1 MPDNP
6 RQGAFYAIQ
15 AAIAFSM
22 MGALIKA
29 ASAGMPNE
37 MIVFT
42 RCFIGL
48 VILTPWALRI
58 GLRQALATRRWGG
71 HLLRAGFGIVAMYCF
86 FYALGT
92 LPLAKAMLL
101 TYSMPL
107 FLPFVAWAWLR
118 ERPTP
123 AVWLAV
129 SLGFVGIA
137 LMVDPRG
144 LGGGTLTGTLV
155 GAASGLFGAVAMVG
169 IRRISNT
176 EPAPRIVMY
185 FALIATGLSAV
196 PLAWA
201 WATPTATQAVL
212 MIAAG
217 AVATFGQLCMTRAYG
232 CAPAAWVGS
241 FSYASVPV
249 SALLAWLIWQE
260 TLSLR
265 AMLGAALVIGLCV
278 GLSVSAGRRRR
289 LSVPP

>member
-15 AAIAFSM
+15 AAIAFSL

-29 ASAGMPNE
+29 ASVGMPNE

-48 VILTPWALRI
+48 VILTPWALRM
-58 GLRQALATRRWGG
+58 GLRQALKTHRWRG
-71 HLLRAGFGIVAMYCF
+71 HLARAGFGIIAMYCF
-86 FYALGT
+86 FFALGT

-107 FLPFVAWAWLR
+107 FIPFVAWIWLR
-118 ERPTP
+118 EAPT
-123 AVWLAV
+123 ATVWLAV
-129 SLGFVGIA
+129 TLGFVGIA
-137 LMVDPRG
+137 LMVDPRD
-144 LGGGTLTGTLV
+144 LGGGSLRGTLV
-155 GAASGLFGAVAMVG
+155 GAASGLFGAVAMVS
-169 IRRISNT
+169 IRRISDT

-185 FALIATGLSAV
+185 FALIATLISAV
-196 PLAWA
+196 PLGWA
-201 WATPTATQAVL
+201 WVTPTPTQAGL

-217 AVATFGQLCMTRAYG
+217 VVATLGQLCMTRAYG

-249 SALLAWLIWQE
+249 SAALAWLVWQE
-260 TLSLR
+260 TLSPR
-265 AMLGAALVIGLCV
+265 AMLGAALVISLCV
-278 GLSVSAGRRRR
+278 GLSISAGRKSR
-289 LSVPP
+289 LPEPP

>member
-1 MPDNP
+1 MASWFRLKAGSWRCWNS
-6 RQGAFYAIQ
+6 FYAIQ

-48 VILTPWALRI
+48 VILTPWALSI

-144 LGGGTLTGTLV
+144 LGGGTLTGTLSGSSGTDFDLYLQKLSSGSWV
-155 GAASGLFGAVAMVG
+155 TVASSEGSASSEPSSSITADSRSSTSTIPVSGARTEAASSAP
-169 IRRISNT
+169 I
-176 EPAPRIVMY
+176 PA
-185 FALIATGLSAV
+185 IAKV
-196 PLAWA
+196 P
-201 WATPTATQAVL
+201 
-212 MIAAG
+212 
-217 AVATFGQLCMTRAYG
+217 
-232 CAPAAWVGS
+232 
-241 FSYASVPV
+241 ASR
-249 SALLAWLIWQE
+249 W
-260 TLSLR
+260 
-265 AMLGAALVIGLCV
+265 
-278 GLSVSAGRRRR
+278 
-289 LSVPP
+289 